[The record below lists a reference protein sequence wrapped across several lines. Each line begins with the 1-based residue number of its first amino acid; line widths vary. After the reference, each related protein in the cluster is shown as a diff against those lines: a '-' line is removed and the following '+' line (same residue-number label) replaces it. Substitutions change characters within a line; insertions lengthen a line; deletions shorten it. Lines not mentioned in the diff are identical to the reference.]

1 MQGPLREQARSHRGA
16 AGLVGWCGGQS
27 SMNLSGPF
35 IKRPVATMLL
45 SLAIMLLGGVSFGLL
60 PVSPLPQM
68 DFPVIVVQA
77 SLPGASPEVMASTVA
92 TPLERSFGSIA
103 GVNTM
108 SSRSSQG
115 STRVILQFD
124 LDRDINGAARE
135 VQAAINASRTLLPSG
150 MRSMPTYKKVN
161 PSQAPIMVLSLTS
174 DVLEKGQLYDLA
186 STILSQSLS
195 QVQGVGEV
203 QIGGSSLP
211 AVRIELEPQS
221 LNQYGVA
228 LDDVR
233 NTIANANVRRPK
245 GSVEDDQR
253 LWQVQANDQL
263 EKAKD
268 YESLIIHY
276 NGGAALRLKDVAKV
290 SDGVEDRYNSGF
302 FNDDAAVLLVINR
315 QAGANIIETVN
326 EIKAQLPALQAVLP
340 ASVKLNLAMD
350 RSPVIKATLHEAE
363 MTLLIAVALVILVVF
378 LFLGNFRASLIP
390 TLAVP
395 VSLVG
400 TFAVMYLYG
409 FSLNNLSLMALIL
422 ATGLVVDDAIVVLE
436 NISRHIDEGVRPM
449 RAAYLGAQEVGF
461 TLLSMNVSLVAV
473 FLSILFMGGII
484 ESLFRE
490 FSITLAAAI
499 VVSLVVSLTLTPMLC
514 ARWLKPHTP
523 GQENRLQRWSRRAND
538 WMVGKYATSLDWV
551 LRHKRLTL
559 LSLFV
564 TIGVNIALY
573 VVVPKTFMPQQDT
586 GQLIGFVRGDD
597 GLSFSVMQPKME
609 IFRRAVLKDEAVESV
624 AGFIGGNNGTN
635 NAFMLVRLKPIK
647 ERSISAQKVIERLRK
662 EMPKVPGAQL
672 MLMADQDL
680 QFGGGREQT
689 TSQYS
694 YILQSGDLGALREW
708 YPKVVTA
715 LKALP
720 ELTAIDA
727 REGRGARQVTLIV
740 DRDQAKRLGVD
751 MDMVTAVLNNAYSQ
765 RQISTIYDS
774 LNQYQVV
781 MEVNPKYAQDPITL
795 KQVQVITADGAR
807 IPLSTIAHYENSLE
821 NDRVSHEGQFA
832 SESIAFDMA
841 EGVTV
846 EQGGAAIERAIA
858 KVGLPEDVIAK
869 MAGTADAFA
878 ATQKSQPWMI
888 LGALVA
894 VYLVLGVLYESYIH
908 PLTILS
914 TLPSAGVGA
923 LLSIYALGGEFSLIS
938 LLGLFLLIGVVKK
951 NAILMIDLALQL
963 ERSQGM
969 APLESIRSACLQ
981 RLRPILMTTLAAIL
995 GALPLLMSRAEGAE
1009 MRQPLGLTIIG
1020 GLIFSQVLTLYTT
1033 PVVYLYL
1040 DRLRHR
1046 FNKWRGVRTDAA
1058 LETPL

>member
-1 MQGPLREQARSHRGA
+1 
-16 AGLVGWCGGQS
+16 
-27 SMNLSGPF
+27 MNLSGPF

-92 TPLERSFGSIA
+92 TPLERSFGAIA

-135 VQAAINASRTLLPSG
+135 VQAAINASRNLLPSG

-211 AVRIELEPQS
+211 AVRIELEPQA

-276 NGGAALRLKDVAKV
+276 ADGAALRLKDVAKV

-302 FNDDAAVLLVINR
+302 FNNDSAVLLVINR

-436 NISRHIDEGVRPM
+436 NISRHIDAGVRPM
-449 RAAYLGAQEVGF
+449 KAAYLGAQEVGF

-523 GQENRLQRWSRRAND
+523 GQENRLQRWSQQANE

-551 LRHKRLTL
+551 LRHRRLTL

-573 VVVPKTFMPQQDT
+573 VVVPKIFLPQQDT

-609 IFRRAVLKDEAVESV
+609 TFRRAVLKDEAVESV
-624 AGFIGGNNGTN
+624 AGFIGGSNGTN

-647 ERSISAQKVIERLRK
+647 ERNLSAQKVIERLRK
-662 EMPKVPGAQL
+662 EMPKVAGAQL

-689 TSQYS
+689 SSQYS

-708 YPKVVTA
+708 YPKVLTA

-727 REGRGARQVTLIV
+727 REGRGAQQVKLIV

-751 MDMVTAVLNNAYSQ
+751 MAMVTAVLNNAYAQ

-807 IPLSTIAHYENSLE
+807 IPLSTIAHYENSLAD
-821 NDRVSHEGQFA
+821 DRVSHEGQFA

-846 EQGGAAIERAIA
+846 EQGSAAIERAIA
-858 KVGLPEDVIAK
+858 LVGLPEDVIAK

-963 ERSQGM
+963 ERHQGM
-969 APLESIRSACLQ
+969 APLESIRNACLQ

-995 GALPLLMSRAEGAE
+995 GALPLLLSRAEGAE

-1040 DRLRHR
+1040 DKLRHR
-1046 FNKWRGVRTDAA
+1046 FNHWRGVRTDAA

>member
-1 MQGPLREQARSHRGA
+1 
-16 AGLVGWCGGQS
+16 
-27 SMNLSGPF
+27 F
-35 IKRPVATMLL
+35 
-45 SLAIMLLGGVSFGLL
+45 
-60 PVSPLPQM
+60 
-68 DFPVIVVQA
+68 
-77 SLPGASPEVMASTVA
+77 
-92 TPLERSFGSIA
+92 
-103 GVNTM
+103 
-108 SSRSSQG
+108 
-115 STRVILQFD
+115 
-124 LDRDINGAARE
+124 
-135 VQAAINASRTLLPSG
+135 
-150 MRSMPTYKKVN
+150 
-161 PSQAPIMVLSLTS
+161 
-174 DVLEKGQLYDLA
+174 
-186 STILSQSLS
+186 
-195 QVQGVGEV
+195 
-203 QIGGSSLP
+203 
-211 AVRIELEPQS
+211 
-221 LNQYGVA
+221 
-228 LDDVR
+228 
-233 NTIANANVRRPK
+233 
-245 GSVEDDQR
+245 
-253 LWQVQANDQL
+253 
-263 EKAKD
+263 
-268 YESLIIHY
+268 
-276 NGGAALRLKDVAKV
+276 
-290 SDGVEDRYNSGF
+290 
-302 FNDDAAVLLVINR
+302 R
-315 QAGANIIETVN
+315 QPGANIIETVN

-436 NISRHIDEGVRPM
+436 NISRHIDKGVPPM
-449 RAAYLGAQEVGF
+449 KAAYLGAQEVGF

-473 FLSILFMGGII
+473 FLSILFMGGIV

-490 FSITLAAAI
+490 FSITLAASI

-523 GQENRLQRWSRRAND
+523 GQENRLQRWSQRANA

-551 LRHKRLTL
+551 LRHRRLTL
-559 LSLFV
+559 FSLIV
-564 TIGVNIALY
+564 TVGVNIALY

-609 IFRRAVLKDEAVESV
+609 IFRREVLKDPAVESV

-647 ERSISAQKVIERLRK
+647 ERNLSAQKVIERLRK
-662 EMPKVPGAQL
+662 EMPKVAGAQL

-708 YPKVVTA
+708 YPKVVAA

-727 REGRGARQVTLIV
+727 REGRGAQQVTLIV

-751 MDMVTAVLNNAYSQ
+751 MDMVTSVLNNAYSQ

-821 NDRVSHEGQFA
+821 DDRVSHEGQFA

-846 EQGGAAIERAIA
+846 EQGTAAIERAIA
-858 KVGLPEDVIAK
+858 KVGLPEGVIAK
-869 MAGTADAFA
+869 MSGTADAFA

-963 ERSQGM
+963 ERHQGLE
-969 APLESIRSACLQ
+969 PLESIRSACLQ

-995 GALPLLMSRAEGAE
+995 GALPLLLSRAEGAE

-1020 GLIFSQVLTLYTT
+1020 GLVFSQVLTLYTT

-1040 DRLRHR
+1040 DKLRHR
-1046 FNKWRGVRTDAA
+1046 FNHWRGVRTDAA

>member
-1 MQGPLREQARSHRGA
+1 
-16 AGLVGWCGGQS
+16 
-27 SMNLSGPF
+27 MNLSGPF

-92 TPLERSFGSIA
+92 TPLERSFGAIA

-135 VQAAINASRTLLPSG
+135 VQAAINASRNLLPSG

-211 AVRIELEPQS
+211 AVRIELEPQA

-245 GSVEDDQR
+245 GSVEDGER

-363 MTLLIAVALVILVVF
+363 MTLLIAVTLVILVVF

-436 NISRHIDEGVRPM
+436 NISRHIDEGVPPM
-449 RAAYLGAQEVGF
+449 KAAYLGAQEVGF

-490 FSITLAAAI
+490 FSITLAASI

-523 GQENRLQRWSRRAND
+523 GQENRLQRWSQRANE

-551 LRHKRLTL
+551 LRHRRLTL
-559 LSLFV
+559 LSLLV

-573 VVVPKTFMPQQDT
+573 VVVPKTFLPQQDT

-597 GLSFSVMQPKME
+597 GLSFNVMQPKME
-609 IFRRAVLKDEAVESV
+609 TFRRAVLKDDAVESV
-624 AGFIGGNNGTN
+624 AGFIGGTNGTN
-635 NAFMLVRLKPIK
+635 NAVMIVRLKPIK

-689 TSQYS
+689 SSQYS

-715 LKALP
+715 LKTLP

-751 MDMVTAVLNNAYSQ
+751 MSMVTAVLNNAYSQ

-781 MEVNPKYAQDPITL
+781 MEVDPKYAQDPVTL

-821 NDRVSHEGQFA
+821 DDRVSHEGQFA
-832 SESIAFDMA
+832 SESLSFDMA

-846 EQGGAAIERAIA
+846 EQGTAAIERAIA

-888 LGALVA
+888 LGALLA

-963 ERSQGM
+963 ERHQGL

-995 GALPLLMSRAEGAE
+995 GAVPLLLSRAEGAE

-1040 DRLRHR
+1040 DKLRHR

>member
-1 MQGPLREQARSHRGA
+1 
-16 AGLVGWCGGQS
+16 
-27 SMNLSGPF
+27 MNLSGPF

-92 TPLERSFGSIA
+92 TPLERSFGAIA

-135 VQAAINASRTLLPSG
+135 VQAAINASRNLLPSG

-211 AVRIELEPQS
+211 AVRIELEPQA

-245 GSVEDDQR
+245 GSVEDGQR

-276 NGGAALRLKDVAKV
+276 ADGAALRLKDVAKV

-302 FNDDAAVLLVINR
+302 FNNDAAVLLVINR

-436 NISRHIDEGVRPM
+436 NISRHIDEGVPPM
-449 RAAYLGAQEVGF
+449 KAAYLGAEEVGF

-473 FLSILFMGGII
+473 FLSILFMGGIV

-490 FSITLAAAI
+490 FSITLAASI

-523 GQENRLQRWSRRAND
+523 GQENRLQRWSQRANE

-551 LRHKRLTL
+551 LRHRRLTL
-559 LSLFV
+559 LSLIV
-564 TIGVNIALY
+564 TVGVNIALY

-609 IFRRAVLKDEAVESV
+609 TFRRAVLKDDAVQSV
-624 AGFIGGNNGTN
+624 AGFIGGTSGTN

-647 ERSISAQKVIERLRK
+647 ERNISAQKVIERLRK

-689 TSQYS
+689 TAQYS
-694 YILQSGDLGALREW
+694 YILQSGDLGALRQW
-708 YPKVVTA
+708 YPKVVAA

-727 REGRGARQVTLIV
+727 REGRGAQQVTLIV

-751 MDMVTAVLNNAYSQ
+751 MDMVTSVLNNAYSQ

-821 NDRVSHEGQFA
+821 DDRVSHEGQFA

-846 EQGGAAIERAIA
+846 EQGSAAIERAVA

-963 ERSQGM
+963 ERQQGL

-995 GALPLLMSRAEGAE
+995 GALPLLLGRAEGAE

-1040 DRLRHR
+1040 DKLRHR

>member
-1 MQGPLREQARSHRGA
+1 
-16 AGLVGWCGGQS
+16 
-27 SMNLSGPF
+27 MNLSGPF

-60 PVSPLPQM
+60 PVAPLPQM

-92 TPLERSFGSIA
+92 TPLERSFGAIA

-135 VQAAINASRTLLPSG
+135 VQAAINASRNLLPSG

-211 AVRIELEPQS
+211 AVRIELEPQA

-245 GSVEDDQR
+245 GSVEDGQR

-276 NGGAALRLKDVAKV
+276 ADGAALRLKDVAKV

-302 FNDDAAVLLVINR
+302 FNNDAAVLLVINR

-436 NISRHIDEGVRPM
+436 NISRHIDKGVPPM
-449 RAAYLGAQEVGF
+449 KAAYLGAQEVGF

-473 FLSILFMGGII
+473 FLSILFMGGIV

-490 FSITLAAAI
+490 FSITLAASI

-523 GQENRLQRWSRRAND
+523 GEENRLQRWSQRANE

-551 LRHKRLTL
+551 LRHRRLTL
-559 LSLFV
+559 LSLIV
-564 TIGVNIALY
+564 TVGVNIALY

-609 IFRRAVLKDEAVESV
+609 TFRRAVLKDDAVQSV
-624 AGFIGGNNGTN
+624 AGFIGGTNGTN

-647 ERSISAQKVIERLRK
+647 ERNISAQKVIERLRK
-662 EMPKVPGAQL
+662 EMPKVAGAQL

-694 YILQSGDLGALREW
+694 YILQSADLGELREW

-727 REGRGARQVTLIV
+727 REGRGAQQVTLIV

-821 NDRVSHEGQFA
+821 DDRVSHEGQFA
-832 SESIAFDMA
+832 SESISFDMA

-846 EQGGAAIERAIA
+846 EQGTAAIERAIA
-858 KVGLPEDVIAK
+858 RLGMPEDVIVK

-963 ERSQGM
+963 ERHQGM

-995 GALPLLMSRAEGAE
+995 GALPLLLSRAEGAE

-1040 DRLRHR
+1040 DKLRHR
-1046 FNKWRGVRTDAA
+1046 FNHWRGVRTDAA

>member
-1 MQGPLREQARSHRGA
+1 
-16 AGLVGWCGGQS
+16 
-27 SMNLSGPF
+27 MNLSGPF
-35 IKRPVATMLL
+35 IRRPVATMLL
-45 SLAIMLLGGVSFGLL
+45 SLAIVLLGGVSFGLL

-92 TPLERSFGSIA
+92 TPLERSFGVVP

-135 VQAAINASRTLLPSG
+135 VQAAINASRNLLPSG

-174 DVLEKGQLYDLA
+174 DVLQKGQLYDLA

-195 QVQGVGEV
+195 QVPGVGEV

-211 AVRIELEPQS
+211 AVRIELEPQA

-233 NTIANANVRRPK
+233 TTIANANVRRPK
-245 GSVEDDQR
+245 GSLEDDQR
-253 LWQVQANDQL
+253 NWQVQANDQL

-268 YESLIIHY
+268 YEPLIIHY
-276 NGGAALRLKDVAKV
+276 QNGAALRLGDVAKIND
-290 SDGVEDRYNSGF
+290 SVEDRYNSGF
-302 FNDDAAVLLVINR
+302 FNNDAAVLLVINR
-315 QAGANIIETVN
+315 QAGANIIQTVN

-363 MTLLIAVALVILVVF
+363 MTLLIAVALVVLVVY

-436 NISRHIDEGVRPM
+436 NISRHIDEGIAPM
-449 RAAYLGAQEVGF
+449 KAAYLGAREVGF

-490 FSITLAAAI
+490 FSITLAASI

-514 ARWLKPHTP
+514 ARWLKPHAQGRQT
-523 GQENRLQRWSRRAND
+523 RLQRWSEKVNER
-538 WMVGKYATSLDWV
+538 MVAGYAVSLDWV
-551 LRHKRLTL
+551 LRHRRLTL

-564 TIGVNIALY
+564 TIGVNVALY

-597 GLSFSVMQPKME
+597 GLSFGIMQPKME
-609 IFRRAVLKDEAVESV
+609 IFRKAVLADPAVESV

-647 ERSISAQKVIERLRK
+647 ERDVSAQKVIERLRT
-662 EMPKVPGAQL
+662 EMPKVPGARL

-694 YILQSGDLGALREW
+694 YILQSDDLAALREW
-708 YPKVVTA
+708 YPKVVA
-715 LKALP
+715 AFKALP

-727 REGRGARQVTLIV
+727 REGRGAQQTTLVV
-740 DRDQAKRLGVD
+740 DRDTAKRLGVD

-781 MEVNPKYAQDPITL
+781 MEVNPKYAQDPETL
-795 KQVQVITADGAR
+795 NQVKVIGSDGQR
-807 IPLSTIAHYENSLE
+807 IPLSAIAHYENSLQD
-821 NDRVSHEGQFA
+821 DRVDHEGQFA
-832 SESIAFDMA
+832 SESLSFDMA
-841 EGVTV
+841 PGVTV
-846 EQGGAAIERAIA
+846 EQGTAAIERAVA
-858 KVGLPEDVIAK
+858 KVGLPESVIAK
-869 MAGTADAFA
+869 MAGTSDAFA
-878 ATQKSQPWMI
+878 ATQKSQPFMI

-894 VYLVLGVLYESYIH
+894 VYLVLGILYESYIH

-923 LLSIYALGGEFSLIS
+923 LLSIYLLGGEFSLIS

-963 ERSQGM
+963 ERHSGLE
-969 APLESIRSACLQ
+969 PLASIRAACLL

-995 GALPLLMSRAEGAE
+995 GALPLLLSSAEGAE

-1020 GLIFSQVLTLYTT
+1020 GLIFSQILTLYTT

-1046 FNKWRGVRTDAA
+1046 FNAWRGVRTDGA

>member
-1 MQGPLREQARSHRGA
+1 
-16 AGLVGWCGGQS
+16 
-27 SMNLSGPF
+27 MNLSGPF

-92 TPLERSFGSIA
+92 TPLERSFGTIA

-253 LWQVQANDQL
+253 LWQVQASDQL

-436 NISRHIDEGVRPM
+436 NISRHIDAGVRPM

-523 GQENRLQRWSRRAND
+523 GQENRLQRWSQRANE

-624 AGFIGGNNGTN
+624 AGFIGGTNGTN

-647 ERSISAQKVIERLRK
+647 ERNISAQKVIERLRK

-715 LKALP
+715 LRALP

-821 NDRVSHEGQFA
+821 DDRVSHEGQFA
-832 SESIAFDMA
+832 SESISFDMA

-846 EQGGAAIERAIA
+846 EQGTAAIERAIA
-858 KVGLPEDVIAK
+858 KVGLPEDVIVK

-878 ATQKSQPWMI
+878 ATQKSQPFMI

-963 ERSQGM
+963 ERHQGM

-995 GALPLLMSRAEGAE
+995 GALPLLLSRAEGAE

-1040 DRLRHR
+1040 DKLRHR

>member
-1 MQGPLREQARSHRGA
+1 
-16 AGLVGWCGGQS
+16 
-27 SMNLSGPF
+27 MNLSGPF

-45 SLAIMLLGGVSFGLL
+45 SFAIMLLGGVCFGLL

-77 SLPGASPEVMASTVA
+77 NLPGASPEVMASTVA
-92 TPLERSFGSIA
+92 TPLERSFGAIA

-135 VQAAINASRTLLPSG
+135 VQAAINASRNLLPSG

-195 QVQGVGEV
+195 QVSGVGEV

-211 AVRIELEPQS
+211 AVRIELEPQL

-233 NTIANANVRRPK
+233 KAIADSNVRRPK
-245 GSVEDDQR
+245 GSVEDDR
-253 LWQVQANDQL
+253 RMWQVQANDQL

-268 YESLIIHY
+268 YETLIIRY
-276 NGGAALRLKDVAKV
+276 QDGSVLRLKDVAKV
-290 SDGVEDRYNSGF
+290 TDSVEDRYNSGF
-302 FNDDAAVLLVINR
+302 FNNDAAVLLVINR

-363 MTLLIAVALVILVVF
+363 MTLLIAVALVVLVVF

-436 NISRHIDEGVRPM
+436 NISRHIDEGVPPM
-449 RAAYLGAQEVGF
+449 EAAYRGAEEVGF

-490 FSITLAAAI
+490 FSITLAASI

-514 ARWLKPHTP
+514 ARWLKPHLP
-523 GQENRLQRWSRRAND
+523 GQENRLQRWSQGLNER
-538 WMVGKYATSLDWV
+538 MVRGYATSLDWV
-551 LRHKRLTL
+551 LRHRRLTL
-559 LSLFV
+559 LSLLV
-564 TIGVNIALY
+564 TIGVNVALY

-597 GLSFSVMQPKME
+597 GLSFNVMQPKME
-609 IFRRAVLKDEAVESV
+609 IFRRAVLKDEAVQSV

-647 ERSISAQKVIERLRK
+647 ERGISAQKVIERLRK
-662 EMPKVPGAQL
+662 EMPKVPGGQL

-694 YILQSGDLGALREW
+694 YILQSADLASLRTW
-708 YPKVVTA
+708 YPKVVA
-715 LKALP
+715 AFRALP

-727 REGRGARQVTLIV
+727 RDGGGAQQVTLVV
-740 DRDQAKRLGVD
+740 DRDQAKRLGID

-781 MEVNPKYAQDPITL
+781 MEVNPKYAQDPSTL
-795 KQVQVITADGAR
+795 EQVQVITADGAR
-807 IPLSTIAHYENSLE
+807 VPLSAIAHYENSLE
-821 NDRVSHEGQFA
+821 DDRVSHEGQFA
-832 SESIAFDMA
+832 SEGISFDMA

-846 EQGGAAIERAIA
+846 EQGTAAIERAIT
-858 KVGLPEDVIAK
+858 KLGMPEDVIAK

-878 ATQKSQPWMI
+878 ATQKSQPFMI
-888 LGALVA
+888 LGALLA

-923 LLSIYALGGEFSLIS
+923 LLSIYALGSEFSLIS

-963 ERSQGM
+963 ERAGQT
-969 APLESIRSACLQ
+969 PLESIRSACLL

-995 GALPLLMSRAEGAE
+995 GALPLLLGAAEGSE

-1020 GLIFSQVLTLYTT
+1020 GLVFSQVLTLYTT

-1040 DRLRHR
+1040 DKLRHR
-1046 FNKWRGVRTDAA
+1046 FNRWRGVRTDAA

>member
-1 MQGPLREQARSHRGA
+1 
-16 AGLVGWCGGQS
+16 
-27 SMNLSGPF
+27 MNLSGPF

-92 TPLERSFGSIA
+92 TPLERSFGAIA

-135 VQAAINASRTLLPSG
+135 VQAAINASRNLLPSG

-211 AVRIELEPQS
+211 AVRIELEPQA

-233 NTIANANVRRPK
+233 KTIAEANVRRPK
-245 GSVEDDQR
+245 GSVEDGER
-253 LWQVQANDQL
+253 LWQIQANDQL

-276 NGGAALRLKDVAKV
+276 ADGAALRLKDVAKV

-363 MTLLIAVALVILVVF
+363 MTLLIAVALVVLVVY

-436 NISRHIDEGVRPM
+436 NISRHIDEGVKPM
-449 RAAYLGAQEVGF
+449 QAAYLGAKEVGF

-473 FLSILFMGGII
+473 FLSILFMGGLV

-523 GQENRLQRWSRRAND
+523 GQENRLQRWSHKTND

-551 LRHKRLTL
+551 LRHRRLTL
-559 LSLFV
+559 FSLLLTV
-564 TIGVNIALY
+564 GVNIALY
-573 VVVPKTFMPQQDT
+573 VVVPKTFLPQQDT

-597 GLSFSVMQPKME
+597 GLSFNVMQPKME
-609 IFRRAVLKDEAVESV
+609 TFRRAVLKDEAVESV

-635 NAFMLVRLKPIK
+635 NAFMIVRLKPIK
-647 ERSISAQKVIERLRK
+647 ERQLSAQKVIERLRK

-689 TSQYS
+689 SSQYT
-694 YILQSGDLGALREW
+694 YILQSGDLAELRKW
-708 YPKVVTA
+708 FPKVVTA
-715 LKALP
+715 LRALP

-727 REGRGARQVTLIV
+727 REGAGAQQVTLIV

-751 MDMVTAVLNNAYSQ
+751 MNMVTAVLNNAYSQ

-781 MEVNPKYAQDPITL
+781 MEVNPKYAQDPVTL
-795 KQVQVITADGAR
+795 KQVEVITADGAR
-807 IPLSTIAHYENSLE
+807 VPLSTFAHYENSLE

-832 SESIAFDMA
+832 SESISFDMA

-846 EQGGAAIERAIA
+846 EQGSAAIERAIA

-878 ATQKSQPWMI
+878 ATQKSQPFMI
-888 LGALVA
+888 LGALLA

-938 LLGLFLLIGVVKK
+938 LLGIFLLIGVVKK

-963 ERSQGM
+963 ERHQGLS
-969 APLESIRSACLQ
+969 PLESIRSACLQ

-995 GALPLLMSRAEGAE
+995 GALPLLLGRAEGAE

-1020 GLIFSQVLTLYTT
+1020 GLVFSQVLTLYTT

-1040 DRLRHR
+1040 DKLRHR

>member
-1 MQGPLREQARSHRGA
+1 
-16 AGLVGWCGGQS
+16 
-27 SMNLSGPF
+27 MNLSGPF
-35 IKRPVATMLL
+35 IRRPVATMLL
-45 SLAIMLLGGVSFGLL
+45 SFAIMLLGGVCFGLL

-77 SLPGASPEVMASTVA
+77 NLPGASPEVMASTVA
-92 TPLERSFGSIA
+92 TPLERSFGAIA

-135 VQAAINASRTLLPSG
+135 VQAAINASRNLLPSG

-195 QVQGVGEV
+195 QVSGVGEV

-211 AVRIELEPQS
+211 AVRIELEPQL

-233 NTIANANVRRPK
+233 TAIADSNVRRPK
-245 GSVEDDQR
+245 GSVEDDKR
-253 LWQVQANDQL
+253 MWQVQANDQL

-268 YESLIIHY
+268 YETLIIRY
-276 NGGAALRLKDVAKV
+276 QDGSVLRLKDVAKV
-290 SDGVEDRYNSGF
+290 SDSVEDRYNSGF
-302 FNDDAAVLLVINR
+302 FNNDAAVLLVINR

-326 EIKAQLPALQAVLP
+326 EIKNQLPALQAVLP

-363 MTLLIAVALVILVVF
+363 MTLLIAVALVVLVVF

-436 NISRHIDEGVRPM
+436 NISRHIDEGMPPM
-449 RAAYLGAQEVGF
+449 KAAYLGAEEVGF
-461 TLLSMNVSLVAV
+461 TLLSMNASLVAV
-473 FLSILFMGGII
+473 FLSILFMGGIV

-499 VVSLVVSLTLTPMLC
+499 VVSLIVSLTLTPMLC
-514 ARWLKPHTP
+514 ARWLKPHVP
-523 GQENRLQRWSRRAND
+523 GQENRLQRWSHGLNER
-538 WMVGKYATSLDWV
+538 MVRGYARTLDWV
-551 LRHKRLTL
+551 LRHRRLTL
-559 LSLFV
+559 LSLLV

-597 GLSFSVMQPKME
+597 GLSFNVMQPKME
-609 IFRRAVLKDEAVESV
+609 IFRRAVLKDEAVQSV

-647 ERSISAQKVIERLRK
+647 ERGISAQKVIERLRK
-662 EMPKVPGAQL
+662 EMPKVPGGQL

-694 YILQSGDLGALREW
+694 YILQSADLASLREW
-708 YPKVVTA
+708 YPKVVA
-715 LKALP
+715 AFRALP

-727 REGRGARQVTLIV
+727 RDGGGAQQVTLIV
-740 DRDQAKRLGVD
+740 DRDQAKRLGID
-751 MDMVTAVLNNAYSQ
+751 MDMVTSVLNNAYSQ

-781 MEVNPKYAQDPITL
+781 MEVNPKYAQDPKTL
-795 KQVQVITADGAR
+795 EQVQVITADGAR
-807 IPLSTIAHYENSLE
+807 VPLSTIAYYENSLE
-821 NDRVSHEGQFA
+821 DDRVSHEGQFA
-832 SESIAFDMA
+832 SEGISFDMA

-846 EQGGAAIERAIA
+846 EQGTAAIERAIA
-858 KVGLPEDVIAK
+858 KLGMPEDVIAK

-878 ATQKSQPWMI
+878 ATQKSQPFMI
-888 LGALVA
+888 LGALLA

-923 LLSIYALGGEFSLIS
+923 LLSIYVLGSEFSLIS

-963 ERSQGM
+963 ERAGQT
-969 APLESIRSACLQ
+969 PLESIRSACLL

-995 GALPLLMSRAEGAE
+995 GALPLLLGGAEGSE

-1020 GLIFSQVLTLYTT
+1020 GLVFSQVLTLYTT

-1040 DRLRHR
+1040 DNLRHR
-1046 FNKWRGVRTDAA
+1046 FNRWRGVRTDAA

>member
-1 MQGPLREQARSHRGA
+1 
-16 AGLVGWCGGQS
+16 
-27 SMNLSGPF
+27 MNLSGPF

-60 PVSPLPQM
+60 PVAPLPQM

-92 TPLERSFGSIA
+92 TPLERSFGAIA

-135 VQAAINASRTLLPSG
+135 VQAAINASRNLLPSG

-203 QIGGSSLP
+203 QVGGSSLP
-211 AVRIELEPQS
+211 AVRIELEPQL

-233 NTIANANVRRPK
+233 NAIANANQRRPK

-253 LWQVQANDQL
+253 LWQIQANDQL
-263 EKAKD
+263 EKARD
-268 YESLIIHY
+268 YEPLIIHY
-276 NGGAALRLKDVAKV
+276 NNGAALRLKDVAKV

-363 MTLLIAVALVILVVF
+363 MTLLIAVALVILVVY

-400 TFAVMYLYG
+400 TFAIMYLYG

-436 NISRHIDEGVRPM
+436 NISRPIDEGIAPM
-449 RAAYLGAQEVGF
+449 KAAYLGAKEVGF

-523 GQENRLQRWSRRAND
+523 GQENRLQRWSRRSND
-538 WMVGKYATSLDWV
+538 WMMGKYATSLDWV
-551 LRHKRLTL
+551 LRHRRLTL
-559 LSLFV
+559 LSLLL
-564 TIGVNIALY
+564 TIGVNVALY

-609 IFRRAVLKDEAVESV
+609 IFRRAVLKDAAVESV

-647 ERSISAQKVIERLRK
+647 ERNISAQKVIERLRK

-694 YILQSGDLGALREW
+694 YILQSGDLGELRQW

-715 LKALP
+715 LRALP

-727 REGRGARQVTLIV
+727 REGRGAQQVTLMV

-781 MEVNPKYAQDPITL
+781 MEVKPKYAQDPITL
-795 KQVQVITADGAR
+795 NQVQVITADGAR
-807 IPLSTIAHYENSLE
+807 IPLSAIAHYENSLE
-821 NDRVSHEGQFA
+821 DDRVSHEGQFA
-832 SESIAFDMA
+832 SESISFDMA

-846 EQGGAAIERAIA
+846 EQGTAAIERAIA
-858 KVGLPEDVIAK
+858 KLGMPEDVIIK

-878 ATQKSQPWMI
+878 ATQKSQPFMI
-888 LGALVA
+888 LGALLA

-923 LLSIYALGGEFSLIS
+923 LLSIYVLGGEFSLIS

-963 ERSQGM
+963 ERHQGLD
-969 APLESIRSACLQ
+969 PLQSIRSACLQ

-995 GALPLLMSRAEGAE
+995 GALPLLLGGAEGSE

-1020 GLIFSQVLTLYTT
+1020 GLVFSQVLTLYTT

-1040 DRLRHR
+1040 DRLRHK
-1046 FNKWRGVRTDAA
+1046 FNHWRGVRTDAA

>member
-1 MQGPLREQARSHRGA
+1 
-16 AGLVGWCGGQS
+16 
-27 SMNLSGPF
+27 MNLSGPF

-45 SLAIMLLGGVSFGLL
+45 SFAIMLLGGVCFGLL

-77 SLPGASPEVMASTVA
+77 NLPGASPEVMASTVA
-92 TPLERSFGSIA
+92 TPLERSFGAIA

-135 VQAAINASRTLLPSG
+135 VQAAINASRNLLPSG

-161 PSQAPIMVLSLTS
+161 PSQAPVMVLSLTS

-195 QVQGVGEV
+195 QVSGVGEV

-211 AVRIELEPQS
+211 AVRVELEPQL

-233 NTIANANVRRPK
+233 KAIANSNVRRPK
-245 GSVEDDQR
+245 GSVEDDR
-253 LWQVQANDQL
+253 RMWQVQANDQL

-268 YESLIIHY
+268 YETLIIRY
-276 NGGAALRLKDVAKV
+276 QDGSVLRLKDVAKV
-290 SDGVEDRYNSGF
+290 TDSVEDRYNSGF
-302 FNDDAAVLLVINR
+302 FNNDAAVLLVINR

-363 MTLLIAVALVILVVF
+363 MTLLIAVALVVLVVF
-378 LFLGNFRASLIP
+378 LFLGNVRASLIP

-436 NISRHIDEGVRPM
+436 NISRHIDEGVPPM
-449 RAAYLGAQEVGF
+449 KAAYRGAKEVGF
-461 TLLSMNVSLVAV
+461 TLLSMNASLVAV

-499 VVSLVVSLTLTPMLC
+499 VVSLLVSLTLTPMLC
-514 ARWLKPHTP
+514 SRWLKPHVS
-523 GQENRLQRWSRRAND
+523 GQENRLQRESRRLND
-538 WMVGKYATSLDWV
+538 WMVRGYATSLDWV
-551 LRHKRLTL
+551 LRHRRLTL
-559 LSLFV
+559 LSLLV
-564 TIGVNIALY
+564 TIGVNVALY

-597 GLSFSVMQPKME
+597 GLSFNVMQPKME
-609 IFRRAVLKDEAVESV
+609 IFRRAVLKDDAVQSV

-694 YILQSGDLGALREW
+694 YILQSADLASLRQW
-708 YPKVVTA
+708 YPKLVAAFRT
-715 LKALP
+715 LP

-727 REGRGARQVTLIV
+727 RDGGGAQQVTLVV
-740 DRDQAKRLGVD
+740 DRDQAKRLGID
-751 MDMVTAVLNNAYSQ
+751 MNMVTAVLNNAYSQ

-781 MEVNPKYAQDPITL
+781 MEVNPKYARDPNTL
-795 KQVQVITADGAR
+795 EQVQVITADGAR
-807 IPLSTIAHYENSLE
+807 VPLSAIAHYENSLE
-821 NDRVSHEGQFA
+821 DDRVSHEGQFA
-832 SESIAFDMA
+832 SESISFDMA

-846 EQGGAAIERAIA
+846 EQGTAAIERAIA
-858 KVGLPEDVIAK
+858 RLGMPEDVIVK
-869 MAGTADAFA
+869 VAGTADAFA
-878 ATQKSQPWMI
+878 ATQKSQPFMI
-888 LGALVA
+888 LGALLA

-923 LLSIYALGGEFSLIS
+923 LLSIYVLGGEFSLIS

-963 ERSQGM
+963 ERGGQ
-969 APLESIRSACLQ
+969 APLESIRSACLL

-995 GALPLLMSRAEGAE
+995 GAVPLLIGGAEGSE

-1020 GLIFSQVLTLYTT
+1020 GLVFSQVLTLYTT

-1040 DRLRHR
+1040 DKLRHR
-1046 FNKWRGVRTDAA
+1046 FNRWRGVRTDAA

>member
-1 MQGPLREQARSHRGA
+1 
-16 AGLVGWCGGQS
+16 
-27 SMNLSGPF
+27 MNLSGPF
-35 IKRPVATMLL
+35 IRRPVATMLL

-60 PVSPLPQM
+60 PVSPLPQI
-68 DFPVIVVQA
+68 DFPVIVVSA

-124 LDRDINGAARE
+124 QDRDINGAARE
-135 VQAAINASRTLLPSG
+135 VQAAINASRNLLPSG
-150 MRSMPTYKKVN
+150 MKSMPTYKKVN
-161 PSQAPIMVLSLTS
+161 PSQAPIMVLALTS
-174 DVLEKGQLYDLA
+174 EVLSKGELYDLA

-195 QVQGVGEV
+195 QVPGVGEV

-211 AVRIELEPQS
+211 AVRIELEPQL
-221 LNQYGVA
+221 LNQYGVS
-228 LDDVR
+228 LDEVR
-233 NTIANANVRRPK
+233 STIASANVRRPK
-245 GSVEDDQR
+245 GAVSDGER
-253 LWQVQANDQL
+253 NWQIQANDQL

-268 YESLIIHY
+268 YESLIIRY
-276 NGGAALRLKDVAKV
+276 QDGAALRLNHVAKV
-290 SDGVEDRYNSGF
+290 QDSVEDRYNSGF
-302 FNDDAAVLLVINR
+302 FNNDAAVLLVVNR

-326 EIKAQLPALQAVLP
+326 AIKAQLPALQAVLP
-340 ASVKLNLAMD
+340 ANVKLEVAMD

-363 MTLLIAVALVILVVF
+363 MTLLIAVVLVIIVVF

-395 VSLVG
+395 VSLIG
-400 TFAVMYLYG
+400 TFAIMYLYG

-436 NISRHIDEGVRPM
+436 NISRHIDAGIAPM
-449 RAAYLGAQEVGF
+449 KAAYMGAKEVGF

-473 FLSILFMGGII
+473 FLSILFMGGIV

-490 FSITLAAAI
+490 FSITLAASI

-514 ARWLKPHTP
+514 ARWLKPHVP
-523 GQENRLQRWSRRAND
+523 GSENAMQRWSIRLNER
-538 WMVGKYATSLDWV
+538 MMRGYARSLDWV

-559 LSLFV
+559 FSLLV
-564 TIGVNIALY
+564 TIGVNVALY
-573 VVVPKTFMPQQDT
+573 VIVPKTFMPQQDT

-609 IFRRAVLKDEAVESV
+609 IFRKAVLADPAVESV
-624 AGFIGGNNGTN
+624 AGFIGGNGGTN
-635 NAFMLVRLKPIK
+635 NALMIVRLKPVS
-647 ERSISAQKVIERLRK
+647 ERKISAQKVIERMRNTL
-662 EMPKVPGAQL
+662 PKVPGGRL

-689 TSQYS
+689 SSQYS
-694 YILQSGDLGALREW
+694 YILQSGDLNELRTW
-708 YPKVVTA
+708 YPKVVAA

-727 REGRGARQVTLIV
+727 REGRGAQQVTLVV
-740 DRDQAKRLGVD
+740 DRDQAKRLGID
-751 MDMVTAVLNNAYSQ
+751 MNMVTAVLNNAYSQ

-781 MEVNPKYAQDPITL
+781 MEVNPKYAQDPETL
-795 KQVQVITADGAR
+795 NQVQVITADGQR
-807 IPLSTIAHYENSLE
+807 VPLSTIAHYENSLQD
-821 NDRVSHEGQFA
+821 DRVEHEGQFA
-832 SESIAFDMA
+832 SETIAFDMA
-841 EGVTV
+841 PGVSL
-846 EQGGAAIERAIA
+846 EQGTAAIERAIA
-858 KVGLPEDVIAK
+858 KLGLPEDVIAK
-869 MAGTADAFA
+869 MAGTGDAFA
-878 ATQKSQPWMI
+878 ATQKSQPFMI

-894 VYLVLGVLYESYIH
+894 VYLVLGILYESYIH

-923 LLSIYALGGEFSLIS
+923 LLSIYLTGGEFSLIS

-963 ERSQGM
+963 ERHGGLSPEQ
-969 APLESIRSACLQ
+969 SIRSACLQ

-995 GALPLLMSRAEGAE
+995 GAVPLLLSTAEGAE

-1020 GLIFSQVLTLYTT
+1020 GLIFSQILTLYTT

-1040 DRLRHR
+1040 DRARHR
-1046 FNKWRGVRTDAA
+1046 FNKWRGVRTDAD
-1058 LETPL
+1058 LETAL

>member
-1 MQGPLREQARSHRGA
+1 
-16 AGLVGWCGGQS
+16 
-27 SMNLSGPF
+27 MNLSGPF

-92 TPLERSFGSIA
+92 TPLERSFGAIA

-135 VQAAINASRTLLPSG
+135 VQAAINASRNLLPSG

-211 AVRIELEPQS
+211 AVRIELEPQA

-233 NTIANANVRRPK
+233 KTIADANVRRPK
-245 GSVEDDQR
+245 GSVEDGQR
-253 LWQVQANDQL
+253 LWQIQANDQL

-276 NGGAALRLKDVAKV
+276 ADGAALRLKDVAKV

-363 MTLLIAVALVILVVF
+363 MTLLIAVALVVLVVY

-436 NISRHIDEGVRPM
+436 NISRHIDEGVKPM
-449 RAAYLGAQEVGF
+449 QAAYLGAKEVGF

-473 FLSILFMGGII
+473 FLSILFMGGLV

-523 GQENRLQRWSRRAND
+523 GQENRLQRWSQKTND

-551 LRHKRLTL
+551 LRHRRLTL
-559 LSLFV
+559 LSLLLTV
-564 TIGVNIALY
+564 GVNIALY
-573 VVVPKTFMPQQDT
+573 VVVPKTFLPQQDT

-597 GLSFSVMQPKME
+597 GLSFNVMQPKME
-609 IFRRAVLKDEAVESV
+609 TFRRAVLKDEAVESV

-635 NAFMLVRLKPIK
+635 NAFMIVRLKPIK
-647 ERSISAQKVIERLRK
+647 DRQLSAQKVIERLRK

-689 TSQYS
+689 SSQYT
-694 YILQSGDLGALREW
+694 YILQSGDLAELRKW
-708 YPKVVTA
+708 FPKVVTA
-715 LKALP
+715 LRALP

-727 REGRGARQVTLIV
+727 REGAGAQQVTLIV

-751 MDMVTAVLNNAYSQ
+751 MNMVTAVLNNAYSQ

-781 MEVNPKYAQDPITL
+781 MEVNPKYAQDPVTL
-795 KQVQVITADGAR
+795 KQVEVITADGAR
-807 IPLSTIAHYENSLE
+807 VPLSTFAHYENSLE

-832 SESIAFDMA
+832 SESISFDMA

-846 EQGGAAIERAIA
+846 EQGSAAIERAIA

-878 ATQKSQPWMI
+878 ATQKSQPFMI
-888 LGALVA
+888 LGALLA

-938 LLGLFLLIGVVKK
+938 LLGIFLLIGVVKK

-963 ERSQGM
+963 ERHQGLS
-969 APLESIRSACLQ
+969 PLESIRSACLQ

-995 GALPLLMSRAEGAE
+995 GALPLLLGRAEGAE

-1020 GLIFSQVLTLYTT
+1020 GLVFSQVLTLYTT

-1040 DRLRHR
+1040 DKLRHR

>member
-1 MQGPLREQARSHRGA
+1 
-16 AGLVGWCGGQS
+16 
-27 SMNLSGPF
+27 MNLSGPF

-68 DFPVIVVQA
+68 DFPVIVVSA

-92 TPLERSFGSIA
+92 TPLERSFGAIA

-124 LDRDINGAARE
+124 QDRDINGAARE
-135 VQAAINASRTLLPSG
+135 VQAAINASRNLLPSG
-150 MRSMPTYKKVN
+150 MKSMPTYKKVN

-174 DVLEKGQLYDLA
+174 DVLSKGELYDLA

-195 QVQGVGEV
+195 QVPGVGEV

-211 AVRIELEPQS
+211 AVRIELEPQL

-245 GSVEDDQR
+245 GAVSDGDR
-253 LWQVQANDQL
+253 NWQIQANDQL

-268 YESLIIHY
+268 YEPLIIRY
-276 NGGAALRLKDVAKV
+276 QDGAALRLSHVAKV
-290 SDGVEDRYNSGF
+290 QDSVEDRYNSGF
-302 FNDDAAVLLVINR
+302 FNNDAAVLLVVNR

-326 EIKAQLPALQAVLP
+326 AIKAQLPALQAVLP

-378 LFLGNFRASLIP
+378 LFLGNLRASLIP

-400 TFAVMYLYG
+400 TFAIMYLYG

-436 NISRHIDEGVRPM
+436 NISRYIDAGIAPM
-449 RAAYLGAQEVGF
+449 KAAMLGAKEVGF

-473 FLSILFMGGII
+473 FLSILFMGGIV

-490 FSITLAAAI
+490 FSITLAASI

-514 ARWLKPHTP
+514 ARWLKPHVP
-523 GQENRLQRWSRRAND
+523 GTENAMQRWSMRLNER
-538 WMVGKYATSLDWV
+538 MVAGYARSLDWV

-559 LSLFV
+559 LSLLV
-564 TIGVNIALY
+564 TIGVNVALY

-609 IFRRAVLKDEAVESV
+609 IFRKAVLADPAVESV
-624 AGFIGGNNGTN
+624 AGFIGGNGGTN
-635 NAFMLVRLKPIK
+635 NAVMIVRLKPIS
-647 ERSISAQKVIERLRK
+647 ERKISAQKVIERLRDT
-662 EMPKVPGAQL
+662 MPKVPGGRL

-689 TSQYS
+689 SSQYS
-694 YILQSGDLGALREW
+694 YILQSGDLGELRTW
-708 YPKVVTA
+708 YPKVVAA

-727 REGRGARQVTLIV
+727 REGRGAQQVTLVV

-781 MEVNPKYAQDPITL
+781 MEVNPKYAQDPQTL
-795 KQVQVITADGAR
+795 EQVQVITADGQR
-807 IPLSTIAHYENSLE
+807 IPLSAIAHYENSLQD
-821 NDRVSHEGQFA
+821 DRVEHEGQFA
-832 SESIAFDMA
+832 SETVSFDMA
-841 EGVTV
+841 PGVST
-846 EQGGAAIERAIA
+846 EQGTAAIERAIA
-858 KVGLPEDVIAK
+858 KLGLPEDVIAK
-869 MAGTADAFA
+869 MAGTGDAFA
-878 ATQKSQPWMI
+878 ATQKSQPFMI

-894 VYLVLGVLYESYIH
+894 VYLVLGILYESYIH

-923 LLSIYALGGEFSLIS
+923 LLSIYLTGGEFSLIS

-963 ERSQGM
+963 ERTAGFS
-969 APLESIRSACLQ
+969 PENSIRSACLQ

-995 GALPLLMSRAEGAE
+995 GAVPLMLSTAEGAE

-1020 GLIFSQVLTLYTT
+1020 GLIFSQILTLYTT

-1040 DRLRHR
+1040 DRARHR

-1058 LETPL
+1058 LDTPL

>member
-1 MQGPLREQARSHRGA
+1 
-16 AGLVGWCGGQS
+16 
-27 SMNLSGPF
+27 MNLSGPF

-68 DFPVIVVQA
+68 DFPVIVVSA

-92 TPLERSFGSIA
+92 TPLERAFGAIA

-108 SSRSSQG
+108 SSNSSQG

-124 LDRDINGAARE
+124 QDRDINGAARE
-135 VQAAINASRTLLPSG
+135 VQAAINASRNLLPSG
-150 MRSMPTYKKVN
+150 MKSMPTYKKIN

-174 DVLEKGQLYDLA
+174 EVLSKGQLYDLA

-195 QVQGVGEV
+195 QVPGVGEV

-211 AVRIELEPQS
+211 AVRIELEPQL
-221 LNQYGVA
+221 LNQYGVS

-245 GSVEDDQR
+245 GAVSDGER
-253 LWQVQANDQL
+253 NWQIQANDQL

-268 YESLIIHY
+268 YEPLIIRY
-276 NGGAALRLKDVAKV
+276 QDGAALRLSHVAKV
-290 SDGVEDRYNSGF
+290 KDSVEDRYNSGF
-302 FNDDAAVLLVINR
+302 FNNDAAVLLVVNR

-326 EIKAQLPALQAVLP
+326 AIKAQLPALQAVLP
-340 ASVKLNLAMD
+340 ASVQLNLAMD

-400 TFAVMYLYG
+400 TFAIMYLYG

-436 NISRHIDEGVRPM
+436 NISRHIDAGVAPM
-449 RAAYLGAQEVGF
+449 KAAMLGAKEVGF

-473 FLSILFMGGII
+473 FLSILFMGGIV

-490 FSITLAAAI
+490 FSITLAASI

-514 ARWLKPHTP
+514 ARWLKPHVP
-523 GQENRLQRWSRRAND
+523 GTENAMQRWSIRLNQR
-538 WMVGKYATSLDWV
+538 MVSGYARSLDWV

-559 LSLFV
+559 LSLLV
-564 TIGVNIALY
+564 TIGVNVALY

-609 IFRRAVLKDEAVESV
+609 IFRKAVLADPAVESV
-624 AGFIGGNNGTN
+624 AGFIGGNGGTN
-635 NAFMLVRLKPIK
+635 NALMIVRLKPIS
-647 ERSISAQKVIERLRK
+647 ERKVSAQKVIERLR
-662 EMPKVPGAQL
+662 ESMPKVPGGRL

-680 QFGGGREQT
+680 QFGGGRDQT
-689 TSQYS
+689 SSQYS
-694 YILQSGDLGALREW
+694 YILQSGDLGELRTW
-708 YPKVVTA
+708 YPKVVA
-715 LKALP
+715 AFKALP

-727 REGRGARQVTLIV
+727 REGRGAQQVTLVV

-781 MEVNPKYAQDPITL
+781 MEVNPKYAQDPETL
-795 KQVQVITADGAR
+795 NQVQVITADGQR
-807 IPLSTIAHYENSLE
+807 IPLSAIAHYENSLQ

-832 SESIAFDMA
+832 SESIAFDLA
-841 EGVTV
+841 PGVTL
-846 EQGGAAIERAIA
+846 EQGTAAIERAVA
-858 KVGLPEDVIAK
+858 KLGLPEEVIVK
-869 MAGTADAFA
+869 MAGTGDAFA
-878 ATQKSQPWMI
+878 ATQKSQPFMI

-894 VYLVLGVLYESYIH
+894 VYLVLGILYESYIH

-923 LLSIYALGGEFSLIS
+923 LLSIYLTGGEFSLIS

-963 ERSQGM
+963 ERHSGLDPQ
-969 APLESIRSACLQ
+969 ASIRSACLQ

-995 GALPLLMSRAEGAE
+995 GALPLMLSSAEGAE

-1020 GLIFSQVLTLYTT
+1020 GLIFSQILTLYTT

>member
-1 MQGPLREQARSHRGA
+1 
-16 AGLVGWCGGQS
+16 
-27 SMNLSGPF
+27 MNLSGPF

-60 PVSPLPQM
+60 PVAPLPQM

-92 TPLERSFGSIA
+92 TPLERSFGAIA

-135 VQAAINASRTLLPSG
+135 VQAAINASRNLLPSG

-203 QIGGSSLP
+203 QVGGSSLP
-211 AVRIELEPQS
+211 AVRIELEPQL

-233 NTIANANVRRPK
+233 NAIANANQRRPK
-245 GSVEDDQR
+245 GSVEDEQR
-253 LWQVQANDQL
+253 LWQIQANDQL
-263 EKAKD
+263 EKARD
-268 YESLIIHY
+268 YEPLIIHY
-276 NGGAALRLKDVAKV
+276 NNGAALRLKDVAKV

-363 MTLLIAVALVILVVF
+363 MTLLIAVALVILVVY

-400 TFAVMYLYG
+400 TFAIMYLYG

-436 NISRHIDEGVRPM
+436 NISRHIDEGIAPM
-449 RAAYLGAQEVGF
+449 KAAYLGAKEVGF

-523 GQENRLQRWSRRAND
+523 GQENRLQRWSRRSND
-538 WMVGKYATSLDWV
+538 WMMGKYATSLDWV
-551 LRHKRLTL
+551 LRHRRLTL
-559 LSLFV
+559 LSLLL
-564 TIGVNIALY
+564 TIGVNVALY

-609 IFRRAVLKDEAVESV
+609 IFRRAVLKDAAVESV

-647 ERSISAQKVIERLRK
+647 ERNISAQKVIERLRK

-694 YILQSGDLGALREW
+694 YILQSGDLGELRQW

-715 LKALP
+715 LRALP

-727 REGRGARQVTLIV
+727 REGHGAQQVTLMV

-795 KQVQVITADGAR
+795 NQVQVITADGAR
-807 IPLSTIAHYENSLE
+807 IPLSAIAHYENSLE
-821 NDRVSHEGQFA
+821 DDRVSHEGQFA
-832 SESIAFDMA
+832 SESISFDMA

-846 EQGGAAIERAIA
+846 EQGTAAIERAIA
-858 KVGLPEDVIAK
+858 KLGMPEDVIVK

-878 ATQKSQPWMI
+878 ATQKSQPFMI
-888 LGALVA
+888 LGALLA

-923 LLSIYALGGEFSLIS
+923 LLSIYVLGGEFSLIS

-963 ERSQGM
+963 ERHQGLD
-969 APLESIRSACLQ
+969 PLQSIRSACLQ

-995 GALPLLMSRAEGAE
+995 GALPLLLGGAEGSE

-1020 GLIFSQVLTLYTT
+1020 GLVFSQVLTLYTT

-1040 DRLRHR
+1040 DRLRHK
-1046 FNKWRGVRTDAA
+1046 FNHWRGVRTDAA

>member
-1 MQGPLREQARSHRGA
+1 
-16 AGLVGWCGGQS
+16 
-27 SMNLSGPF
+27 MNLSGPF
-35 IKRPVATMLL
+35 IRRPVATMLL

-68 DFPVIVVQA
+68 DFPVIVVSA

-92 TPLERSFGSIA
+92 TPLERSFGAIA

-124 LDRDINGAARE
+124 MDRDINGAARE
-135 VQAAINASRTLLPSG
+135 VQAAINASRNLLPSG

-195 QVQGVGEV
+195 QVPGVGEV

-211 AVRIELEPQS
+211 AVRIELEPQL

-245 GSVEDDQR
+245 GLIEDDQR
-253 LWQVQANDQL
+253 MWQVQANDQL

-268 YESLIIHY
+268 YEPLIIRY
-276 NGGAALRLKDVAKV
+276 QNGSALRLGDVAKV
-290 SDGVEDRYNSGF
+290 RDSVEDRYNSGF

-315 QAGANIIETVN
+315 QAGANIIKTVN
-326 EIKAQLPALQAVLP
+326 DIKAQLPALQAVLP

-363 MTLLIAVALVILVVF
+363 MTLLIAVALVILVVY

-436 NISRHIDEGVRPM
+436 NISRHIDEGVAPM
-449 RAAYLGAQEVGF
+449 KAAYLGAKEVGF

-490 FSITLAAAI
+490 FSITLAASI

-523 GQENRLQRWSRRAND
+523 GEENRLQRASRRAND
-538 WMVGKYATSLDWV
+538 WMVKHYANGLDWV

-573 VVVPKTFMPQQDT
+573 VVVPKTFLPQQDT
-586 GQLIGFVRGDD
+586 GQLIGFVRGDN
-597 GLSFSVMQPKME
+597 GLSFNVMQPKME
-609 IFRRAVLKDEAVESV
+609 TFRRAVLKDDAVESV
-624 AGFIGGNNGTN
+624 AGFIGGTNGTN

-647 ERSISAQKVIERLRK
+647 ERNISAQKVIERLRK
-662 EMPKVPGAQL
+662 EMPKVAGAQL

-689 TSQYS
+689 TSQYT
-694 YILQSGDLGALREW
+694 YILQSGDLSALREW
-708 YPKVVTA
+708 YPKVVAA

-727 REGRGARQVTLIV
+727 REGRGAAQVTLVV

-751 MDMVTAVLNNAYSQ
+751 MSMVTAVLNNAYSQ

-795 KQVQVITADGAR
+795 NQVRVITAAGAR
-807 IPLSTIAHYENSLE
+807 IPLSAIAHYENSLE

-832 SESIAFDMA
+832 SESISFDMA

-846 EQGGAAIERAIA
+846 EQGSAAIERAIA
-858 KVGLPEDVIAK
+858 KLGLPEEVIAK

-894 VYLVLGVLYESYIH
+894 VYLVLGVLYESYVH

-923 LLSIYALGGEFSLIS
+923 LLSIYVLGGEFSLIS

-963 ERSQGM
+963 ERHQGM
-969 APLESIRSACLQ
+969 EPLESIRSACLL

-995 GALPLLMSRAEGAE
+995 GALPLLLSTAEGAE

-1020 GLIFSQVLTLYTT
+1020 GLIFSQVLTLFTT

-1046 FNKWRGVRTDAA
+1046 VNRWRGVRTDAS

>member
-1 MQGPLREQARSHRGA
+1 
-16 AGLVGWCGGQS
+16 
-27 SMNLSGPF
+27 MNLSGPF

-60 PVSPLPQM
+60 PVAPLPQM

-77 SLPGASPEVMASTVA
+77 SLAGASPEVMASTVA
-92 TPLERSFGSIA
+92 TPLERSFGAIA

-124 LDRDINGAARE
+124 LYRDINGAARE
-135 VQAAINASRTLLPSG
+135 VQAAINASRNLLPSG

-211 AVRIELEPQS
+211 AVRIELEPQA

-276 NGGAALRLKDVAKV
+276 NNGAALRLKDVAKV

-326 EIKAQLPALQAVLP
+326 AIKAQLPALQAVLP

-436 NISRHIDEGVRPM
+436 NISRHIDEGVPPM
-449 RAAYLGAQEVGF
+449 KAAYLGAQEVGF

-490 FSITLAAAI
+490 FSITLAASI
-499 VVSLVVSLTLTPMLC
+499 VVSLIVSLTLTPMLC

-523 GQENRLQRWSRRAND
+523 GQENRLQRWSQRANE

-551 LRHKRLTL
+551 LRHRRLTL
-559 LSLFV
+559 LSLIITV
-564 TIGVNIALY
+564 GVNVALY

-609 IFRRAVLKDEAVESV
+609 TFRRAVLKDDAVQSV
-624 AGFIGGNNGTN
+624 AGFIGGTNGTN

-647 ERSISAQKVIERLRK
+647 ERNISAQKVIERLRK
-662 EMPKVPGAQL
+662 EMPKVAGAQL

-694 YILQSGDLGALREW
+694 YILQSADLGSLREW

-715 LKALP
+715 LRALP

-727 REGRGARQVTLIV
+727 REGRGAQQVTLIV

-781 MEVNPKYAQDPITL
+781 MEVNPIYAQDPITL
-795 KQVQVITADGAR
+795 KQVQVITSTGAR

-821 NDRVSHEGQFA
+821 DDRVSHEGQFA
-832 SESIAFDMA
+832 SESISFDMA

-846 EQGGAAIERAIA
+846 EQGTAAIERAIA
-858 KVGLPEDVIAK
+858 KLGMPEDVIVK

-878 ATQKSQPWMI
+878 ATQKSQPFMI

-963 ERSQGM
+963 ERHQGM
-969 APLESIRSACLQ
+969 SPLDSIRSACLQ

-995 GALPLLMSRAEGAE
+995 GALPLLLSRAEGAE

-1040 DRLRHR
+1040 DKLRHR